1 MTDENGNSGDW
12 NSGDWNSGDY
22 NSGNN
27 NSGGKNSGYYNSGN
41 YNSGDNNTGHRN
53 SGYKNSGGKNSGD
66 NNSGDNN
73 SGHRN
78 SGNFNSGNFNSGDFN
93 SGDENLGDFNS
104 GDENSG
110 DFNINQPK
118 FRLFNKDTEY
128 TKSEFLKK
136 YDYPLFY
143 FNVKLTKWIFESDMT
158 TTEKE
163 EHPEYKTAHGYLKTY
178 SYKEAWRISFD
189 KICDKVAA
197 EKTVNLPNFD
207 YDIFEE
213 ITGITKAMLN
223 KKRELNPVKN
233 HDINLDDLS
242 KESLINIIKKLSQ

>member
-1 MTDENGNSGDW
+1 MTDENG
-12 NSGDWNSGDY
+12 
-22 NSGNN
+22 
-27 NSGGKNSGYYNSGN
+27 
-41 YNSGDNNTGHRN
+41 
-53 SGYKNSGGKNSGD
+53 NSGD

-73 SGHRN
+73 SGDW
-78 SGNFNSGNFNSGDFN
+78 NSGDYN

-207 YDIFEE
+207 YDIFVE

-223 KKRELNPVKN
+223 KKR
-233 HDINLDDLS
+233 
-242 KESLINIIKKLSQ
+242 